1 MKRNKLLIALS
12 FVIFGIFT
20 VDFIFSLVSVIT
32 NPARNFGVL
41 WLIPSFISLAT
52 YLLLAILQMTGA
64 VTRKIA
70 GSLLASSILMSLAP
84 PLLLLSFFGTFAMI
98 DVFTGLVTFLPI
110 LFCILPL
117 AVFLKCK

>member
-12 FVIFGIFT
+12 FVIFGVTAAEFLYFLI
-20 VDFIFSLVSVIT
+20 DVIT

-52 YLLLAILQMTGA
+52 YLLLVILQMTGA
-64 VTRKIA
+64 ITRKIA
-70 GSLLASSILMSLAP
+70 GSLLASSILMSFAP

-117 AVFLKCK
+117 VIFLKCK